1 MDNSSA
7 VTLDAWSSHSTNE
20 SASSL
25 EQPQHHRSSSYPLRR
40 PHQTVVIAD
49 GFHEGLNQ
57 NLNGN
62 GNSREYKR
70 RPSIGERGNPAP
82 KAWKTSSAVY
92 RIFISVVAVFVLI
105 EIFTYGFVFHLFQ
118 HTDLQAE
125 SLDIFP
131 RELGTTEL
139 ATTTTSADDVRF
151 VPRNVVERL
160 LLSKGRATVAELRK
174 EIRSPVRLPR
184 LALVRSN
191 LFPID
196 SRFSR
201 AIDLVKV
208 RHFALG
214 WILME

>member
-7 VTLDAWSSHSTNE
+7 VTLDAWSSNSYE
-20 SASSL
+20 PASPL
-25 EQPQHHRSSSYPLRR
+25 EQQQQPQHHRSSSYPLRR

-62 GNSREYKR
+62 GNSTVKR
-70 RPSIGERGNPAP
+70 RTSFERERVVAP

-105 EIFTYGFVFHLFQ
+105 EIFTYGFVFHLFR

-131 RELGTTEL
+131 RELGTTDL
-139 ATTTTSADDVRF
+139 ATSTSADDVRF

-174 EIRSPVRLPR
+174 ETRSPVRLPR
-184 LALVRSN
+184 LALVRIN
-191 LFPID
+191 LFSFAFRS
-196 SRFSR
+196 SRG
-201 AIDLVKV
+201 IDLVKE